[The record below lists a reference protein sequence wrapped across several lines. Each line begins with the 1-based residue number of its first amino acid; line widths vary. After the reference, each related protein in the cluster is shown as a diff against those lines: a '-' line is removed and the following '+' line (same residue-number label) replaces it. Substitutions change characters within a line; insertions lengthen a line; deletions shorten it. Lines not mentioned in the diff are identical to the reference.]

1 MTQIRPITPAR
12 TAVSSAYPDVR
23 RDSAALYRMRDS
35 ATPSGL
41 IDRIGM
47 TISGLCLVHCVATTI
62 IVTLLSAAGGWL
74 VSPLIHEVGLM
85 VAIGFGALA
94 LFKGIVEHGYLQ
106 PAAFGGLGLGMMAGA
121 LTVPHGDSELLFT
134 LFGVALVAL
143 GHDLNLRASRAL

>member
-1 MTQIRPITPAR
+1 MTQIKSVPTAQA
-12 TAVSSAYPDVR
+12 AVSSAYPVIR
-23 RDSAALYRMRDS
+23 RDSAALYRVSDS
-35 ATPSGL
+35 SAPSGL
-41 IDRIGM
+41 LDRIGM
-47 TISGLCLVHCVATTI
+47 TLSGLCLVHCVATTI

-121 LTVPHGDSELLFT
+121 LTIPHGDSELLFT